1 MPTTLTQTLKIN
13 DHEVPVKNLDKLFW
27 PEEGISKGQI
37 MEYYIKI
44 WPYISRHL
52 QDRPLSLVRYPEG
65 IHGDFFYQKNFP
77 DAPEWVE
84 TIPIQS
90 EDRIIHYAIAN
101 NLETLVWSINLG
113 CIEVHPWL
121 SLKDELNHP
130 TYIIIDLDPMPPAD
144 FSAAAQVSLALKSL
158 LDHLKLVAFP
168 KISGATGIHI
178 YLPIEPVYTFKE
190 TSTFVKRLGEAVIGV
205 LPHLAT
211 NERKI
216 EKREGKVYI
225 DHLQNL
231 KGKTIAAVYSLRPFP
246 GAPVSMPVSWEE
258 LSSVRP
264 QSFSLFTAAEYL
276 GKRGDLFEPVLRL
289 KQRLPPELLT

>member
-1 MPTTLTQTLKIN
+1 MPATLTKTLTVN
-13 DHEVPVKNLDKLFW
+13 GHEVPVKNLEKLFW
-27 PEEGISKGQI
+27 PEEGISKGQV

-52 QDRPLSLVRYPEG
+52 KDRLLSLVRYPEG
-65 IHGDFFYQKNFP
+65 INGDFFYQKNFP
-77 DAPEWVE
+77 EAPDWVE

-90 EDRIIHYAIAN
+90 EDRVIHYAMAN
-101 NLETLVWSINLG
+101 NLESLLWSINLG

-121 SLKDELNHP
+121 SLKSALNHP

-144 FSAAAQVSLALKSL
+144 FNAAVQVGLAFKSL
-158 LDHLKLVAFP
+158 LDHLKLAAFP
-168 KISGATGIHI
+168 KISGATGIHL
-178 YLPIEPVYTFKE
+178 YLPIKPVYTFKE
-190 TSTFVKRLGEAVIGV
+190 TSAFVKRLGEAVIGV

-216 EKREGKVYI
+216 ERREGKVYI

-258 LSSVRP
+258 LPSVRP
-264 QSFSLFTAAEYL
+264 QSFSLFTAPDYL
-276 GKRGDLFEPVLRL
+276 NERGDLFEPVLGL
-289 KQRLPPELLT
+289 EQKLPPELLT